1 MSSNDTI
8 INIVGDVSELK
19 ADMKHVL
26 RTLEQIQATC
36 KRNCDRALEPQEPSI
51 TAKLMLVVGGV
62 ASAVSAVVIALIS
75 AIPPTISAISAWF
88 QQKP

>member
-19 ADMKHVL
+19 ADMKHVIRSL
-26 RTLEQIQATC
+26 GQIQATC
-36 KRNCDRALEPQEPSI
+36 KINCERAVAPQEHAF
-51 TAKLMLVVGGV
+51 TAKLLLVVGGV
-62 ASAVSAVVIALIS
+62 ASAASAVVVAVIS
-75 AIPPTISAISAWF
+75 IVPATITAVTGWF

>member
-26 RTLEQIQATC
+26 RTLGQIQETC
-36 KRNCDRALEPQEPSI
+36 KRNCERAVAPQETAI
-51 TAKLMLVVGGV
+51 TAKLMLAVGAV
-62 ASAVSAVVIALIS
+62 ASAASAVVVAFIS
-75 AIPPTISAISAWF
+75 VIPGTISALTAWF